1 MDEIVGVVY
10 DQLAAAKPVTSMKAH
25 DQSSIAEFS
34 EANRIY
40 LVHNNDYNDY
50 NNYNNDDNK

>member
-40 LVHNNDYNDY
+40 LVHNNDYN
-50 NNYNNDDNK
+50 NYNNDDNK